1 MTTASPSDSLVR
13 PQIEKRTLIA
23 GRRRSQLNESL
34 LGLLFVAPVAILAF
48 IFQLFPVV
56 YGFYLSMQDGVNVPE
71 GFVGLKHFVS
81 AVGSLAYMIA
91 IAISVVF
98 AIGGYVL
105 YSRSLAAMRDG
116 GGSFYA
122 YMLPGFIAGPAT
134 LFAFGVAFRV
144 GIAYAIIPLIPL
156 VIAILIYWQLNSQRA
171 NHGLGQSNFLYTM
184 NSWGLGLFTFSATLL
199 IVFTFSELHSAVTS
213 VMAILA
219 AVIPDKDVQYVFPLF
234 PQMLALGG
242 TVAALSA
249 ILTINAVL
257 APIEPDMQPR
267 KVLRFSLLR
276 LLLAGAMV
284 GLVVYVAAAQ
294 ESLRASIASL
304 ATITPE
310 DLRAVTRVR
319 LPNLVAELSMW
330 SQVYTMLL
338 GIGFIG
344 LAYYAWSRVQRRET
358 PQGMVGTVFISILLM
373 IGGWLFIGVLPE
385 AASNGDPDFFDS
397 LLRTITYAVLT
408 VPVQLSLGLTLAY
421 LLFHEVKR
429 GKALYRLIYF
439 LPYIAPTVATAAVFT
454 IIFSNRD
461 TAPANQFLQ
470 AVGLPEQQWLRNPNG
485 VFQILAEIIGGQGT
499 QLPSFLVGPSL
510 PLLTAILYTIWVF
523 SGYNAV
529 IFMAGL
535 GNIPADIYEAAQ
547 VDGAGR
553 WDIFRKIVFP
563 MISPTTFF
571 LTVLAVIGTFRAFNH
586 IWVLRMTDARGA
598 MDTTTV
604 YIYETILTAS
614 VLKTRPYAAA
624 LSFLLFGII
633 LILTIIQNRWSR
645 DRVFYG

>member
-1 MTTASPSDSLVR
+1 MTTASPSEPLVR
-13 PQIEKRTLIA
+13 PQIEEHHLIA
-23 GRRRSQLNESL
+23 GRRRSQINESL
-34 LGLLFVAPVAILAF
+34 LGLLFVAPVAIIAF

-56 YGFYLSMQDGVNVPE
+56 YGFYLSMQDGVNIPE
-71 GFVGLKHFVS
+71 GFVGLNHFVS

-91 IAISVVF
+91 IAISIVF

-105 YSRSLAAMRDG
+105 YSRALVAMRDG
-116 GGSFYA
+116 GGSFYP
-122 YMLPGFIAGPAT
+122 YLLPGFIAGPAT
-134 LFAFGVAFRV
+134 LFAFGAAFRV
-144 GIAYAIIPLIPL
+144 GITYALIPLIPL
-156 VIAILIYWQLNSQRA
+156 AIAVLIYAQLNAQRA
-171 NHGLGQSNFLYTM
+171 NQKLGHSNFLYTV
-184 NSWGLGLFTFSATLL
+184 NSWGVGAFTFSAVLL
-199 IVFTFSELHSAVTS
+199 MLFTFSELHSAMTPVI
-213 VMAILA
+213 AILQ
-219 AVIPDKDVQYVFPLF
+219 AVVPDKDAQYVFPLL

-242 TVAALSA
+242 AVAGLAV
-249 ILTINAVL
+249 ILVINAVL
-257 APIEPDMQPR
+257 APLEPDMHPR
-267 KVLRFSLLR
+267 KFLRFNTLRALLVV
-276 LLLAGAMV
+276 AIV
-284 GLVVYVAAAQ
+284 GLVVYVIAAQ
-294 ESLRASIASL
+294 EAFRVSIASL
-304 ATITPE
+304 STVTQDE
-310 DLRAVTRVR
+310 LRAVTRIR
-319 LPNLVAELSMW
+319 LPSLIEQLSMW

-338 GIGFIG
+338 GIGLIG
-344 LAYYAWSRVQRRET
+344 LAYYTWRRAQRRQT
-358 PQGMVGTVFISILLM
+358 IPGMIGIIFISIFLM
-373 IGGWLFIGVLPE
+373 IGGWLFIGVLPAA
-385 AASNGDPDFFDS
+385 AASGDPDFWDS
-397 LLRTITYAVLT
+397 LLRTVTYALLT
-408 VPVQLSLGLTLAY
+408 VPIQLGLGLLLAY

-429 GKALYRLIYF
+429 GKSLYRLIYF

-461 TAPANQFLQ
+461 TAPANQILQ
-470 AVGLPEQQWLRNPNG
+470 AFGLPAQQWLRNPNG
-485 VFQILAEIIGGQGT
+485 VFQIAAEIIGGKDT

-510 PLLTAILYTIWVF
+510 PLMTAILYTIWVF

-586 IWVLRMTDARGA
+586 IWVLRTADARGA

-624 LSFLLFGII
+624 MSFLLFGII
-633 LILTIIQNRWSR
+633 LILTVIQNRLSR

>member
-1 MTTASPSDSLVR
+1 MTTASQSESLVR
-13 PQIEKRTLIA
+13 PKIEEQHLIM

-56 YGFYLSMQDGVNVPE
+56 YGFYLSMQDGVNIPE

-105 YSRSLAAMRDG
+105 YSRALAAMRDSG
-116 GGSFYA
+116 GNFYA
-122 YMLPGFIAGPAT
+122 YLLPGFIAGPST
-134 LFAFGVAFRV
+134 LFALGLAFRV
-144 GIAYAIIPLIPL
+144 GITYALIPLIPL
-156 VIAILIYWQLNSQRA
+156 VIAILIYWQINSQRT
-171 NHGLGQSNFLYTM
+171 NQGLGLSNFLYTI
-184 NSWGLGLFTFSATLL
+184 NSWGLGVFTFSATLL
-199 IVFTFSELHSAVTS
+199 LLFTFAELHSAVTP
-213 VMAILA
+213 VMAIVS
-219 AVIPDKDVQYVFPLF
+219 AVIPDRDVQYLFPLF
-234 PQMLALGG
+234 PQILALGG
-242 TVAALSA
+242 TVAALGA

-257 APIEPDMQPR
+257 APLERDMQPR
-267 KVLRFSLLR
+267 KFLRFGLLR
-276 LLLAGAMV
+276 VFLVVAIV
-284 GLVVYVAAAQ
+284 GLVVYVIAAQ
-294 ESLRASIASL
+294 ESLRASIVSL
-304 ATITPE
+304 SDVTQE
-310 DLRAVTRVR
+310 ELRAVTRVR
-319 LPNLVAELSMW
+319 MPNLIADVSMW
-330 SQVYTMLL
+330 SEVYTMLL
-338 GIGFIG
+338 GIGFTG
-344 LAYYAWSRVQRRET
+344 LAYYAWSRAQRRET
-358 PQGMVGTVFISILLM
+358 PMGMVGVILISILLM

-408 VPVQLSLGLTLAY
+408 VPVQLTLGLSLAY

-429 GKALYRLIYF
+429 GKSFYRLIYF

-461 TAPANQFLQ
+461 TAPANLFLQ
-470 AVGLPEQQWLRNPNG
+470 AVGLPAQQWLRNPNG
-485 VFQILAEIIGGQGT
+485 VFQILAEIIGGAGT

-586 IWVLRMTDARGA
+586 IWVLRTADARGA

-614 VLKTRPYAAA
+614 VLKTRPYAAS

-633 LILTIIQNRWSR
+633 LILTVIQNRLSR

>member
-1 MTTASPSDSLVR
+1 MTTASSSEPLVR
-13 PQIEKRTLIA
+13 PKVEERHLIA
-23 GRRRSQLNESL
+23 GRRRSQLSESL
-34 LGLLFVAPVAILAF
+34 LGLLFVAPVAIIAF

-56 YGFYLSMQDGVNVPE
+56 YGFYLSMQDGVNIPE
-71 GFVGLKHFVS
+71 GFVGLENFVS

-91 IAISVVF
+91 IAISLVF
-98 AIGGYVL
+98 AIGGYML
-105 YSRSLAAMRDG
+105 YSRAMTAMRDG

-122 YMLPGFIAGPAT
+122 YLLPGFIAGPAT
-134 LFAFGVAFRV
+134 LFAFGMAFRV
-144 GIAYAIIPLIPL
+144 GFSYALLLLIPL
-156 VIAILIYWQLNSQRA
+156 AVAALIYVLLNSQRTSQGHGQA
-171 NHGLGQSNFLYTM
+171 NLLYTI
-184 NSWGLGLFTFSATLL
+184 NSWGVGAFTFFSVLL
-199 IVFTFSELHSAVTS
+199 VLFTFSELHSAMSPVL
-213 VMAILA
+213 AILE
-219 AVIPDKDVQYVFPLF
+219 AVVPDRDVQYIFPLF
-234 PQMLALGG
+234 PQFLALGG
-242 TVAALSA
+242 TVAGLGA
-249 ILTINAVL
+249 ILTINAML
-257 APIEPDMQPR
+257 APLERDMHPR
-267 KVLRFSLLR
+267 KFLRLGLLR
-276 LLLAGAMV
+276 LFLVVAV
-284 GLVVYVAAAQ
+284 IGLVVYVIATQ

-304 ATITPE
+304 SSVTPE
-310 DLRAVTRVR
+310 QLREVTRIR
-319 LPNLVAELSMW
+319 LPNLIAELSMW

-338 GIGFIG
+338 GIGLIG
-344 LAYYAWSRVQRRET
+344 LAYYTWRQAQRRQT
-358 PQGMVGTVFISILLM
+358 IPGMVGIIFISILLM

-385 AASNGDPDFFDS
+385 AAASGDPDFLDS
-397 LLRTITYAVLT
+397 LLRTVTYAVLT
-408 VPVQLSLGLTLAY
+408 VPVQLSLGLVLAY
-421 LLFHEVKR
+421 LLFHEVRR

-454 IIFSNRD
+454 IIFSNRE
-461 TAPANQFLQ
+461 TAPANQLFQ
-470 AVGLPEQQWLRNPNG
+470 AIGLPPQQWLRNPDG
-485 VFQILAEIIGGQGT
+485 IFQIAAEIIGGRGT

-586 IWVLRMTDARGA
+586 IWVLRTADARGA

-624 LSFLLFGII
+624 MSFLLFGII
-633 LILTIIQNRWSR
+633 LILTVIQNRLSR

>member
-1 MTTASPSDSLVR
+1 
-13 PQIEKRTLIA
+13 
-23 GRRRSQLNESL
+23 
-34 LGLLFVAPVAILAF
+34 VAILAF
-48 IFQLFPVV
+48 IFEIFPVV
-56 YGFYLSMQDGVNVPE
+56 YGFYLSMQGGVNVPE
-71 GFVGLKHFVS
+71 GFVGLQHFVS

-91 IAISVVF
+91 IAIAAVF

-105 YSRSLAAMRDG
+105 YSRAMAAMRDDG
-116 GGSFYA
+116 GNFYP
-122 YMLPGFIAGPAT
+122 YLIPGFIAGPAT
-134 LFAFGVAFRV
+134 LIAFGVAFRI
-144 GIAYAIIPLIPL
+144 GIAYTIVPLVPL

-171 NHGLGQSNFLYTM
+171 TQGSGQSNLLYTV
-184 NSWGLGLFTFSATLL
+184 NSWGVGAFTFSTTLL
-199 IVFTFSELHSAVTS
+199 LLFTFSELHSAMMPVLT
-213 VMAILA
+213 ILET
-219 AVIPDKDVQYVFPLF
+219 VVPDRDAQYIFPLF
-234 PQMLALGG
+234 PQILALGG
-242 TVAALSA
+242 TIASLGA
-249 ILTINAVL
+249 ILTINSVL
-257 APIEPDMQPR
+257 APIEPDMQPQKAFR
-267 KVLRFSLLR
+267 LSVLRLFLI
-276 LLLAGAMV
+276 AAV
-284 GLVVYVAAAQ
+284 IGLVVYVIAAQ
-294 ESLRASIASL
+294 ETLRVSIDSLSA
-304 ATITPE
+304 ITPE
-310 DLRAVTRVR
+310 ELRAVTRIR

-338 GIGFIG
+338 GIGFTG
-344 LAYYAWSRVQRRET
+344 LAYYTWRGAQRRET
-358 PQGMVGTVFISILLM
+358 PLGMLGTILVSIMLM

-385 AASNGDPDFFDS
+385 AATNGDPDFFDS
-397 LLRTITYAVLT
+397 LLRTVTYALLT
-408 VPVQLSLGLTLAY
+408 VPVQLSLGLALAY

-454 IIFSNRD
+454 IIFSNRE

-470 AVGLPEQQWLRNPNG
+470 AVGLPAQQWLRNPDG
-485 VFQILAEIIGGQGT
+485 VFQIMAEIFGGPGT

-571 LTVLAVIGTFRAFNH
+571 LTVLAVIGTFRAFTH
-586 IWVLRMTDARGA
+586 IWVLRMADARGA

-633 LILTIIQNRWSR
+633 LILTVIQNRWSR